1 MENLTEFVN
10 IQSDMAALNS
20 KGLLAKLLEDK
31 TTKGSIVWGTDEYA
45 SLGEAFAADAPIR
58 TELYGVIKTRVRKAV
73 EQQTSRVKK
82 HGEVFTPRWITDLM
96 NDHIDEVWF
105 GYKDAFKAERVDF
118 KRKSW
123 KRYVDSRRVEIACG
137 EAPFLMTRYDVS
149 TGVMIPVP
157 ERSGILD
164 RKLRVVTENTRDIQE
179 WLEWALRSVQA
190 TYGYEFQ
197 GDNLLI
203 SRVNMLMTVE
213 EFFEHRWQQ
222 NLSQEFKE
230 RLARVI
236 AWNLW
241 QMDGMTGMTP
251 YFQPNPAADYLQNDL
266 FSGEYVDPAEQN
278 SIEQHICKTYDWRR
292 DNSKEFIHAKEG
304 ERPMKFDFVIGNP
317 PYQDEAVGEQKKYAP
332 PIYNLF
338 MDESHR
344 VGDVVELIHPARF
357 LFNAGGTPKKWN
369 EKMLNNPHFKILFH
383 EQNSGKVFPNTDIK
397 GGIVISY
404 YDRQQDFGVIGIY
417 TAFDEL
423 NGILKKVKSTSS
435 FKTFSEIIASRG
447 LYRFSKKVY
456 SDWPEEMEK
465 LSDSRVGASAFER
478 LPELFTENKP
488 VGSEEYVRFYGLLK
502 SKRVYRWFRKDY
514 FKMVESFL
522 KYKVLVPAANGSGAL
537 GEVLSTPVIGQ
548 PVIGQPVI
556 GHTETFMSIGC
567 FDTEKEAIACYKYI
581 CSKFCR
587 VMLGVLKITQH
598 NSPEKWAYVPMQDF
612 SSNSDID
619 WSKSIPEIDQQL
631 YKKYGLNEEEIEFI
645 ESHAK
650 EMS

>member
-31 TTKGSIVWGTDEYA
+31 TTKGSIVWGTDEYT

-118 KRKSW
+118 KKKSW

-157 ERSGILD
+157 ARSGILD
-164 RKLRVVTENTRDIQE
+164 RKLRVVTENTKDIQE

-213 EFFEHRWQQ
+213 EFFEHHWQQ

-230 RLARVI
+230 SLARVI

-251 YFQPNPAADYLQNDL
+251 YFQPHPAADYLQNDL
-266 FSGEYVDPAEQN
+266 FSGEYVDPTEKN

-317 PYQDEAVGEQKKYAP
+317 PYQDKTIGDNKTFAPSIYHFFLDEAFKVSDK
-332 PIYNLF
+332 
-338 MDESHR
+338 
-344 VGDVVELIHPARF
+344 VELIHPARF
-357 LFNAGGTPKKWN
+357 LFNAGRTPKKWN
-369 EKMLNNPHFKILFH
+369 RKMLQDSHFKVLSY
-383 EQNSGKVFPNTDIK
+383 EQNSGKVFPGTDIK

-404 YDRQQDFGVIGIY
+404 RDNNKNIGPIEIF
-417 TAFDEL
+417 TSFPEL
-423 NGILKKVKSTSS
+423 NDLIKKVSHHKKFETLSKIVFSRTAYRLTDKMHEDYPKAIEQLSNGHAYDMSTN
-435 FKTFSEIIASRG
+435 I
-447 LYRFSKKVY
+447 
-456 SDWPEEMEK
+456 
-465 LSDSRVGASAFER
+465 FER
-478 LPELFTENKP
+478 LPQIF
-488 VGSEEYVRFYGLLK
+488 
-502 SKRVYRWFRKDY
+502 
-514 FKMVESFL
+514 
-522 KYKVLVPAANGSGAL
+522 
-537 GEVLSTPVIGQ
+537 
-548 PVIGQPVI
+548 
-556 GHTETFMSIGC
+556 
-567 FDTEKEAIACYKYI
+567 
-581 CSKFCR
+581 
-587 VMLGVLKITQH
+587 
-598 NSPEKWAYVPMQDF
+598 
-612 SSNSDID
+612 
-619 WSKSIPEIDQQL
+619 
-631 YKKYGLNEEEIEFI
+631 
-645 ESHAK
+645 
-650 EMS
+650 